1 MVEQKIMSVVP
12 SSSESSTKECDVFI
26 SYQGKDTRKNFSS
39 HLYEALMQKEVET
52 CEDEDIE
59 KCDEISAALMKAIE
73 DSRVSIVVFSK
84 NYGSSKWCLSELIK
98 IMDCKKLVTNNF

>member
-26 SYQGKDTRKNFSS
+26 SYQGKDTRRNFSS
-39 HLYEALMQKEVET
+39 HLYEALMQKQVET

-73 DSRVSIVVFSK
+73 FSCIYCCVFKELWFLKVV
-84 NYGSSKWCLSELIK
+84 LE
-98 IMDCKKLVTNNF
+98 